1 MRMTRQIS
9 EFGPS
14 AGLSIMTSHVHGFD
28 PTVRIQYIAWD
39 KKWDGEL
46 GQASVNYQLSMRD
59 TVARPDAA
67 HAVQRTRV
75 S

>member
-1 MRMTRQIS
+1 MNWESILGGPLS
-9 EFGPS
+9 EVMGN
-14 AGLSIMTSHVHGFD
+14 TC
-28 PTVRIQYIAWD
+28 TVQGIAWD

-46 GQASVNYQLSMRD
+46 GQASLNYQLSMGD